1 MEIKKI
7 TVVGLGYIG
16 LPTSIIL
23 AQAGYK
29 VSGFD
34 VSKEKVAVL
43 NGGTVPINEPGL
55 QDEYDMAVKKGNI
68 TFTTEIQPADA
79 FYICVPTPL
88 NKDGDEPR
96 MESRFVKSAAEL
108 VAKVIKAGNLVI
120 LESSVAPRTTFE
132 LESIIAEKSGIAKGE
147 FYIAHCPER
156 VIPGSMLR
164 ELHENDRLI
173 GTETVEAANMAR
185 SIYERILTKGTVRV
199 TNMIT
204 AEMSKLVENTYR
216 DVNIAFANEL
226 SIICDKLGIDVDEL
240 ISLANC
246 HPRVNVHTPGIGVG
260 GHCIPV
266 VPWFICEQF
275 PDDADLMRTARRIN
289 EHKTE
294 WTADKIELA
303 VKCDKSRR
311 LCVLGLTYKQD
322 TDDLRDSTSVI
333 LANMLRERG
342 YEVRA
347 CEPNAP
353 IGNVMGFENIA
364 LDDALASDDFL
375 IITLKHAEFAS
386 NKDRILDKPHYSG
399 VKL

>member
-23 AQAGYK
+23 ASAGYE
-29 VSGFD
+29 VTGFD
-34 VSKEKVAVL
+34 VSEKKVEIL
-43 NGGTVPINEPGL
+43 NSGKVPINEPGL
-55 QDEYDMAVKKGNI
+55 QEEYEQVMKNGNI
-68 TFTTEIQPADA
+68 TFTTEMKPADV

-88 NKDGDEPR
+88 NKDGVEPK
-96 MESRFVKSAAEL
+96 MEDRFIKSAAEL
-108 VAKVIKAGNLVI
+108 VATVIAEGNLVM
-120 LESSVAPRTTFE
+120 LESTVAPKTTFE
-132 LESIIAEKSGIAKGE
+132 IESIIAEKSGIEKGK

-164 ELHENDRLI
+164 ELRENDRLI
-173 GTETVEAANMAR
+173 GTETKEAADMAR
-185 SIYERILTKGTVRV
+185 SIYERILTKGSVRV
-199 TNMIT
+199 TNTIT
-204 AEMSKLVENTYR
+204 AEMSKLVENTFR

-226 SIICDKLGIDVDEL
+226 SIICDKLGIDVDEM

-266 VPWFICEQF
+266 VPWFICQQF

-289 EHKTE
+289 EHKTD
-294 WTADKIELA
+294 WTADKIEIA
-303 VKCDKSRR
+303 VKCDKSRK
-311 LCVLGLTYKQD
+311 LCVMGMTYKQD

-333 LANMLRERG
+333 LAEILRERG
-342 YEVRA
+342 YDVIC

-353 IGNVMGFENIA
+353 VGDVMGFENIS
-364 LDDALASDDFL
+364 LDEAINGDSFL
-375 IITLKHAEFAS
+375 VITLKHAEFAARKEEILA
-386 NKDRILDKPHYSG
+386 KDHYSG